1 MAQLNLSS
9 TKVWLKTSPNP
20 VARWLFQTLKAILHF
35 SLPAPKCVY
44 QPVYWLYHA
53 ITRLSSW
60 FCHSLF
66 WVPMF
71 KSQCQQCGKG
81 LYLYGGLPLICGS
94 PRIILGNQNRISGHI
109 TISGRSQNKQP
120 ELIVGDNVDIG
131 WMTTLAVGSQIILE
145 DNVRIAG
152 RAFLAGYPGHP
163 LDNAQRAAGLPDAP
177 EQVGKIHIKNG
188 AWLATGV
195 YVMAGV
201 TIGEGSIIAA
211 GSVVTKDIPDFVVAA
226 GSPAKVVKQLP
237 PSFAAKTGKTND

>member
-1 MAQLNLSS
+1 MAILNLSS
-9 TKVWLKTSPNP
+9 TKTWLKTSQSPM
-20 VARWLFQTLKAILHF
+20 ARGLFHSIKAILHF
-35 SLPAPKCVY
+35 SLPAPK
-44 QPVYWLYHA
+44 WLYHP
-53 ITRLSSW
+53 IFWLYKLTTSLLSWLS
-60 FCHSLF
+60 HSLF

-71 KSQCQQCGKG
+71 KSQCQQAGKD
-81 LYLYGGLPLICGS
+81 LYLYGGMPFISGS
-94 PRIILGNQNRISGHI
+94 PCIRLGNHDRISGHI
-109 TISGRSQNKQP
+109 TISGRSQGRRP

-163 LDNAQRAAGLPDAP
+163 LDNAERAAGLPDTA

-195 YVMAGV
+195 SVMAGV

-226 GSPAKVVKQLP
+226 GSPAKVVKHLK
-237 PSFAAKTGKTND
+237 PSFANSRKA